1 MMTDKRRFMAVAS
14 ALAAL
19 ALMFALAGCGG
30 TTTTNTSNTNTTNTG
45 ATSSDT
51 STPTTD
57 AEESAST
64 AKLEIKDTKVGTGAA
79 VKSGD
84 TVTVNYT
91 GWLYVDGKKTTQFD
105 SSIGKAPFTTQIGV
119 GAVIAGWDQGIVG
132 MKAGGTRTLII
143 PSDLGYGAQ
152 GAPPSIPGNATL
164 YFEVQLISI
173 Q

>member
-1 MMTDKRRFMAVAS
+1 MTDKRRFMAVAS

-30 TTTTNTSNTNTTNTG
+30 TTTTDTSNTGATNTTNT
-45 ATSSDT
+45 DT
-51 STPTTD
+51 SNSNSET
-57 AEESAST
+57 EESAST